1 MKERWQTVLQKL
13 KNPPAWALALTYVLT
28 VFSCAGAIALAVIGA
43 QTLLLE
49 ILSYI
54 LYALAALTLAYS
66 VYTVVIFAPKMKRRM
81 TALIKKTK
89 FGRKMLEHYG
99 FRTVIFAA
107 CALIFNI
114 AYVAFHIVLAIMLR
128 SFWYGSLAAYYG
140 MLVALRS
147 GVVLYHKKRGN
158 IADVRLQQKTELTK
172 YRTCGVMLTI
182 IPLCLVIPILQ
193 ILFLDKAFIH
203 EGWTV
208 IAFAAYAFYK
218 IVMAIVNVVKSQK
231 QTDFTVRA
239 IRNIA
244 FADALVSIFS
254 LQTALLYSFAAGG
267 DYRAANLATG
277 SAVCLITIALGVI
290 MIVKANKK
298 TRELKEEE

>member
-1 MKERWQTVLQKL
+1 
-13 KNPPAWALALTYVLT
+13 
-28 VFSCAGAIALAVIGA
+28 
-43 QTLLLE
+43 
-49 ILSYI
+49 
-54 LYALAALTLAYS
+54 
-66 VYTVVIFAPKMKRRM
+66 
-81 TALIKKTK
+81 
-89 FGRKMLEHYG
+89 MLEHYG

-114 AYVAFHIVLAIMLR
+114 AYVAFHIVLAIVLR

-277 SAVCLITIALGVI
+277 SAVCLMTIALGVI